1 MRPEG
6 TIVLKTTVA
15 HPTALELSIP
25 VINEVR
31 IIGSRCGPFRPAL
44 EALALGNVEVR
55 PMITETY
62 PLKDGIHALRRAA
75 EDVMKVVIHV

>member
-1 MRPEG
+1 MNFA
-6 TIVLKTTVA
+6 V
-15 HPTALELSIP
+15 P
-25 VINEVR
+25 VINEVK

-62 PLKDGIHALRRAA
+62 PLSEALTALERARAA
-75 EDVMKVVIHV
+75 DVMKVLIYP